1 MDEIL
6 TPIMLLLMIFMVYKY
21 QLYKNS
27 LKVNSCTLI
36 YKPE

>member
-1 MDEIL
+1 MEEIL
-6 TPIMLLLMIFMVYKY
+6 TPIMLSLLIFIVYKY

-27 LKVNSCTLI
+27 LKVNSCTII

>member
-6 TPIMLLLMIFMVYKY
+6 TPIMLLLMINIVYKY

-27 LKVNSCTLI
+27 LKVNSCNII
-36 YKPE
+36 YIPE